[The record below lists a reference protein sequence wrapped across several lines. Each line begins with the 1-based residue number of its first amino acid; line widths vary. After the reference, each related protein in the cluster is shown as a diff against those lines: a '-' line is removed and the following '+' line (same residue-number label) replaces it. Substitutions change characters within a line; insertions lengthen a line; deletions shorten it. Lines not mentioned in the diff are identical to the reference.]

1 VILAQLLTG
10 RGGIVKHLDETG
22 ALARRIQQRACE
34 TYRVA
39 GHHMTIGIS
48 IGIGIALA
56 PQDGTNLDRL
66 LRNADLALY
75 RAKAGGRNTICF
87 FNAEIETAAL
97 ERHQLERELPA
108 ALEKDEF
115 ELFYQPWITFADGRF
130 SGCEASCDGA
140 IRSVASNLPNSSPS
154 PRTSA

>member
-1 VILAQLLTG
+1 MFPGTPDIAKRWARASESKAGSNLGVYSRGLWRAQLLTG

-48 IGIGIALA
+48 ISIGIGIGIGIALA
-56 PQDGTNLDRL
+56 PP
-66 LRNADLALY
+66 
-75 RAKAGGRNTICF
+75 ICF

-115 ELFYQPWITFADGRF
+115 ELFYQP
-130 SGCEASCDGA
+130 S
-140 IRSVASNLPNSSPS
+140 
-154 PRTSA
+154 

>member
-1 VILAQLLTG
+1 
-10 RGGIVKHLDETG
+10 LDETG

-56 PQDGTNLDRL
+56 PP
-66 LRNADLALY
+66 
-75 RAKAGGRNTICF
+75 ICF

-115 ELFYQPWITFADGRF
+115 ELFYQP
-130 SGCEASCDGA
+130 S
-140 IRSVASNLPNSSPS
+140 
-154 PRTSA
+154 